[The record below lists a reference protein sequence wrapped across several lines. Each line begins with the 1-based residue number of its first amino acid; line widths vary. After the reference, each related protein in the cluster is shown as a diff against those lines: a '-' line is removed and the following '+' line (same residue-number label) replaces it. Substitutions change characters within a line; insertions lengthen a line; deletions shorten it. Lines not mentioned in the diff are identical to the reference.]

1 MEVASELVANEE
13 VVAMSFDAHPKFVAA
28 TAWLKAKQTAFDAT
42 VVKIMFTMVLIELA
56 LQKAVEE
63 AAGSMLIIDP
73 RKSKLQA
80 LMELAQDSPATAIN
94 STSFKRFVTGDTE
107 VGIRGVHAKPVRF
120 A

>member
-1 MEVASELVANEE
+1 MEVASGLVANEE
-13 VVAMSFDAHPKFVAA
+13 VIAMSFDAHPKFVAA

-56 LQKAVEE
+56 SQKAVEE
-63 AAGSMLIIDP
+63 AAGSMLIKDS

-107 VGIRGVHAKPVRF
+107 AGVHAKPARF